1 MSIFNSFIITPAH
14 YIHDF
19 ITGGPKP
26 ICGTTETIEARR
38 IRVIWNHPEL
48 VQDLQAFQNIVTE
61 AELTNLLAE
70 NIRNEIDRQILRDLH
85 DNQIFYQQNNF
96 DKALDRWNQIG
107 GDVLMHHGH
116 REPHQYFTDQDYSV
130 LPNEEGW
137 FTNGTFES
145 LMIKMDMLPFRFILP
160 PYLRNRRRR

>member
-1 MSIFNSFIITPAH
+1 MSIFNSFIITPAN

-38 IRVIWNHPEL
+38 IRAIWQPEL
-48 VQDLQAFQNIVTE
+48 VQDLQAFQNIDEV
-61 AELTNLLAE
+61 ELTNLLVE
-70 NIRNEIDRQILRDLH
+70 NISNEIDRQILRDLH
-85 DNQIFYQQNNF
+85 DNQRFYQQNNF
-96 DKALDRWNQIG
+96 NNALDRWNQIG

-160 PYLRNRRRR
+160 RNRRRRRV

>member
-1 MSIFNSFIITPAH
+1 MSIFNSFIITPTH

-26 ICGTTETIEARR
+26 ICGTTETR
-38 IRVIWNHPEL
+38 IIRAIWQPEL
-48 VQDLQAFQNIVTE
+48 VQDLQTFQNIDE

-70 NIRNEIDRQILRDLH
+70 NLSNEIDRQILRDLH
-85 DNQIFYQQNNF
+85 DNQRFYQQNNF
-96 DKALDRWNQIG
+96 NSALDRWNQIG
-107 GDVLMHHGH
+107 GDVLIHHGH

-160 PYLRNRRRR
+160 RNRRRRRV